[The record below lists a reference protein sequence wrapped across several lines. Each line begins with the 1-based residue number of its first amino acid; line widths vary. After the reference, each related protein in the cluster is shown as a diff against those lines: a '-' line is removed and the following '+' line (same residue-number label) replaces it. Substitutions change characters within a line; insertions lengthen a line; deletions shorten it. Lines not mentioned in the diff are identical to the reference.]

1 MELILKFRPEY
12 KQASVGENRAVKC
25 VYTYLQ
31 LKFSMLAMKRK
42 NYEFINEKLFA

>member
-25 VYTYLQ
+25 SEHLQ